1 MSKLDSI
8 LRIIDGARNNDI
20 EMILRYS
27 KNIVG
32 NDEWETTEKCIRE
45 AFSNENSETIM
56 DKDAKIEELKDELDA
71 LNMRYLSQ
79 VGLYKSLYQE
89 LKAKENKH
97 TKRFYESILDDKV
110 KKTVKINRD
119 FTK

>member
-45 AFSNENSETIM
+45 AFLM
-56 DKDAKIEELKDELDA
+56 KIL
-71 LNMRYLSQ
+71 RQ
-79 VGLYKSLYQE
+79 
-89 LKAKENKH
+89 
-97 TKRFYESILDDKV
+97 
-110 KKTVKINRD
+110 
-119 FTK
+119 

>member
-1 MSKLDSI
+1 MSNLNSI
-8 LRIIDGARNNDI
+8 LRIIDGTRNNDI

-32 NDEWETTEKCIRE
+32 DDEWGATEKCIRE
-45 AFSNENSETIM
+45 VFCDECSEATM
-56 DKDAKIEELKDELDA
+56 DKDAKIEELEDELDA

-79 VGLYKSLYQE
+79 VGLYKSLYEE
-89 LKAKENKH
+89 LKEKENKR

-110 KKTVKINRD
+110 KKTVQINRD
-119 FTK
+119 FME